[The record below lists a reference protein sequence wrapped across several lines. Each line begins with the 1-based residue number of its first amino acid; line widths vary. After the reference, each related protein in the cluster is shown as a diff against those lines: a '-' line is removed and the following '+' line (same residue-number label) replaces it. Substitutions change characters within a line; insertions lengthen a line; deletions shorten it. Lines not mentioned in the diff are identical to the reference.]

1 MGNVDIAAKNYL
13 KDNVV
18 FADIFNYCLF
28 QGEQRVKA
36 EDLRELDPVQTQRLM
51 GRETQLKDGEK
62 AVSNSRDLLKRAIV
76 RSDGS
81 AHYILRLGLEPQSW
95 IDYAMPVRVGAYDF
109 GEYQQQVKQIARN
122 HRNARDHRG
131 HSRNE
136 FMSGFYK
143 DDYLIPVVTVVLYL
157 GSDEWDGPL
166 SIHEM
171 MRGADPVL
179 LRQISDYRMN
189 LLTPAAITEEE
200 LLLFKTNVREVL
212 GYIKY
217 SGDENALEG
226 YVSGNSRMNELDA
239 DAARLIME
247 VTKTKL
253 DIAKESKEVDMCKA
267 IDDMKRHSREA
278 GKEEGRE
285 EGMISTARKM
295 FENGLSL
302 EFVRKCTDQLV
313 SDQCLLDLQNS
324 VISGLKA

>member
-1 MGNVDIAAKNYL
+1 
-13 KDNVV
+13 
-18 FADIFNYCLF
+18 
-28 QGEQRVKA
+28 
-36 EDLRELDPVQTQRLM
+36 
-51 GRETQLKDGEK
+51 
-62 AVSNSRDLLKRAIV
+62 
-76 RSDGS
+76 
-81 AHYILRLGLEPQSW
+81 
-95 IDYAMPVRVGAYDF
+95 
-109 GEYQQQVKQIARN
+109 
-122 HRNARDHRG
+122 
-131 HSRNE
+131 
-136 FMSGFYK
+136 MSGFYK